1 MLDTRTRVANR
12 VAMPGRKRLPT
23 SQDVAKLAGVSTAA
37 VSYVFNGRANR
48 SRAVGEETRRKVIE
62 AAEQLGYQPNHLARG
77 LRRQRSQLVAV
88 VRTPG
93 SVPTTDVLVQQL
105 TTTAEARDYSVLS
118 LMVESEQRVSQA
130 LRLLQQ
136 RVVDGAIITAMA
148 FRMPAAELASIGS
161 RGVALIVF
169 DERMRPNGFDVV
181 RQGQVEACRL
191 AVQHLLDR
199 GHRRIAY
206 LSDQP
211 ARVDRRGSTR
221 YSGFRRAHQASGVDI
236 DPSIVVTGAAARET
250 AYTATR
256 ELLALAQPPT
266 AIFSATD
273 RGAMAAIWA
282 CHDAGVAVPDD
293 VAIVGVGGLPEGAV
307 FKPTL
312 TTVGQERLDYSS
324 MIDRLFTRIDDPE
337 GVTDETI
344 KRPWRLVVRE
354 SS

>member
-1 MLDTRTRVANR
+1 
-12 VAMPGRKRLPT
+12 MPGRKRLPT

-48 SRAVGEETRRKVIE
+48 SRAVGDETRRKVIA

-93 SVPTTDVLVQQL
+93 GVPTTDLLVQQF

-118 LMVESEQRVSQA
+118 LMVESEERITHA
-130 LRLLQQ
+130 LRLLQR
-136 RVVDGAIITAMA
+136 RVVDGAFITAMA
-148 FRMPAAELASIGS
+148 FRMPADELASIAA

-181 RQGQVEACRL
+181 RQGQSEACRV
-191 AVQHLLDR
+191 AVQHLIDR
-199 GHRRIAY
+199 GHRRIAF

-211 ARVDRRGSTR
+211 TKVDRRGSTR
-221 YSGFRRAHQASGVDI
+221 YAGFRRAHQAAGIDI
-236 DPSIVVTGAAARET
+236 DQSIVIHGATARET

-256 ELLALAQPPT
+256 ELLTDPHPPT

-273 RGAMAAIWA
+273 RGALAAIWA
-282 CHDAGVAVPDD
+282 CRDAGFDVPGDVAV
-293 VAIVGVGGLPEGAV
+293 VGVGGLPEGAV

-324 MIDRLFTRIDDPE
+324 MIDRLFTRIDNPD
-337 GVTDETI
+337 GVTDEII
-344 KRPWRLVVRE
+344 KRPWQLVVRE